1 MTVIDL
7 VSEKVDGV
15 PAVRISGR
23 IDMDT
28 AKDLEEACNTWIDQG
43 ERSLI
48 LDLTH
53 VRYISSWGLRC
64 ILTVGKKLDQ
74 KGGQLIACGL
84 NATVKEVFQISGF
97 DSAFL
102 TFPTIAGALAAV
114 RR

>member
-1 MTVIDL
+1 VIDL
-7 VSEKVDGV
+7 LSEKVDGV
-15 PAVRISGR
+15 PAIRISGR

-28 AKDLEEACNTWIDQG
+28 AKQLEEACNGWISQG

-48 LDLTH
+48 LDLTN

-64 ILTVGKKLDQ
+64 ILSVGKKLSQ
-74 KGGQLIACGL
+74 EGGQLLTCGL

-97 DSAFL
+97 DSAFP